1 MTRLTR
7 IENMIEFSPLDV
19 RNPASKPLDLIPTP
33 HGVSNVQKTI
43 WFLTGVS
50 SNGFFVALSLLTG
63 LHPIARVQP
72 DCVEEKG
79 TRYDIRL
86 GGSSRIIRAA
96 GRIIKPRG

>member
-1 MTRLTR
+1 
-7 IENMIEFSPLDV
+7 MIECEPLDV

-50 SNGFFVALSLLTG
+50 SNGFFVAYFTSAG

-79 TRYDIRL
+79 YTV
-86 GGSSRIIRAA
+86 SVKA
-96 GRIIKPRG
+96 RGNYPQQSVVLVESASTGA